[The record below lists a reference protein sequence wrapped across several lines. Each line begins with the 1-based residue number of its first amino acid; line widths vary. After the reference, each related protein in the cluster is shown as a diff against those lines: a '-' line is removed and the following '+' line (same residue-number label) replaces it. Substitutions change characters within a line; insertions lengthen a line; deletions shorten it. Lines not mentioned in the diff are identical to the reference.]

1 MLRFLKKAIFYIE
14 GILIIGFIVLIGYFS
29 YKELE
34 KLYQEDTF
42 TKNMVDLYIEQ
53 PELENPYIW
62 ICYRSL
68 KREEQLSDE
77 WTDKFQIDRWALYN
91 TIDNIIWDN
100 FFKPWKYIWK
110 WVSKYHIEGLN
121 QDRYTFW
128 NKEAELFIDMYKN
141 QARKQDIYKTLKNT
155 RKLLEDF
162 EKLRHSVVADLFFE
176 EHKKLP
182 SKIAFEITKT
192 PYVKV
197 IFNENKKCKKQ
208 ECVLPNYK
216 RVKKGES
223 LQYEEV
229 RYVLTTPINWI
240 LKNGIQTT
248 IYTTYNPYIK
258 RYEDVQ
264 LSEHRAK
271 VKEKTKK
278 KDKNWDYIKDKDWNY
293 IIVEEEKDILAWF
306 NGWLFVDK
314 ETSRVIQNVFGSSNW
329 KVYQDIGFQN
339 ENKEWD
345 CYSIIFPTEKWQQY
359 LNKQYSKYFKDK
371 RFVNYSLYSDFK

>member
-68 KREEQLSDE
+68 RREEQLSDE

-100 FFKPWKYIWK
+100 FFKPAKYIWK
-110 WVSKYHIEGLN
+110 WISKTYIKGLN
-121 QDRYTFW
+121 QDKYTFW
-128 NKEAELFIDMYKN
+128 NKEAELFIDLYKN

-155 RKLLEDF
+155 RKLLEEF
-162 EKLRHSVVADLFFE
+162 EKLRHSVVADVFFE

-182 SKIAFEITKT
+182 SKIAFEINKT

-216 RVKKGES
+216 RVKKWES

-229 RYVLTTPINWI
+229 RYVLTTPVSWR
-240 LKNGIQTT
+240 NGNKIT
-248 IYTTYNPYIK
+248 IYTTYNPYKK

-271 VKEKTKK
+271 IIEKVKKV
-278 KDKNWDYIKDKDWNY
+278 DKEGNVT
-293 IIVEEEKDILAWF
+293 IVEEEKDILAWF
-306 NGWLFVDK
+306 NDWYLVDK
-314 ETSRVIQNVFGSSNW
+314 QTGKVILRVFNSLNW
-329 KVYQDIGFQN
+329 KVIQDIGFQN
-339 ENKEWD
+339 VNKEWD
-345 CYSIIFPTEKWQQY
+345 CYSITFPTKKWKQY

-371 RFVNYSLYSDFK
+371 RFLNYNLYSDFE

>member
-1 MLRFLKKAIFYIE
+1 MLRFLKKAIFFIE
-14 GILIIGFIVLIGYFS
+14 GILILGFIVLIGYFS

-34 KLYQEDTF
+34 KLYEEDTF
-42 TKNMVDLYIEQ
+42 TKNMIDLYIEQ

-110 WVSKYHIEGLN
+110 WISKAYIKGLN
-121 QDRYTFW
+121 QDKYTLG
-128 NKEAELFIDMYKN
+128 NKEAEVFIDMYKN

-155 RKLLEDF
+155 RKLLEEF
-162 EKLRHSVVADLFFE
+162 EKLRHSVVADVFFE
-176 EHKKLP
+176 KHKKAP
-182 SKIAFEITKT
+182 SKIAFEINKT

-216 RVKKGES
+216 RVKKWES

-229 RYVLTTPINWI
+229 RYVLTTPVSWI
-240 LKNGIQTT
+240 SWKNGNKIT
-248 IYTTYNPYIK
+248 IYTTYNPYKK

-271 VKEKTKK
+271 ILEKVKKV
-278 KDKNWDYIKDKDWNY
+278 DKEGNVT
-293 IIVEEEKDILAWF
+293 IVEEEKDILAWF
-306 NGWLFVDK
+306 NDWYLLDK
-314 ETSRVIQNVFGSSNW
+314 QTNKIILRVFDSLNW
-329 KVYQDIGFQN
+329 KVIQDIGFQN
-339 ENKEWD
+339 VNKEWD
-345 CYSIIFPTEKWQQY
+345 CYSITFPTKKWKQY
-359 LNKQYSKYFKDK
+359 LDKQYSKYFKDK
-371 RFVNYSLYSDFK
+371 RFLNYDLYSDFE